1 VSQGSLAG
9 RVALVTGAGQGI
21 GRAAARRFASEG
33 ASVAIADLNG
43 DHAEAVAAEIG
54 DAAVAVACDVSDP
67 DSMAA
72 AVDTAVERFGYVDV
86 LVNNAAIFSTL
97 EMRPFDEID
106 LDEWRR
112 VLDVNLTGPFI
123 CCRAVAAIMRE
134 RGNGRIV
141 NISSS
146 TVLMGRP
153 YYAHYVSSKAG
164 VVGLT
169 RGLARELGAHGITV
183 NAIMPGFTKTEVPRK
198 TVTAQQAEQ
207 LVNAQS
213 IQRQLTPDDLV
224 GTIAFLASDQAAFI
238 TGQTLLV
245 DGGVSFL

>member
-1 VSQGSLAG
+1 
-9 RVALVTGAGQGI
+9 
-21 GRAAARRFASEG
+21 
-33 ASVAIADLNG
+33 
-43 DHAEAVAAEIG
+43 
-54 DAAVAVACDVSDP
+54 
-67 DSMAA
+67 
-72 AVDTAVERFGYVDV
+72 
-86 LVNNAAIFSTL
+86 
-97 EMRPFDEID
+97 
-106 LDEWRR
+106 
-112 VLDVNLTGPFI
+112 
-123 CCRAVAAIMRE
+123 MRE

-169 RGLARELGAHGITV
+169 RGLARELGSHGITV

-198 TVTAQQAEQ
+198 TVTPQQAEQ

-213 IQRQLTPDDLV
+213 IPRQLTPDDLV
-224 GTIAFLASDQAAFI
+224 GTIAFLASDQASFI